1 MSRDTK
7 ALTKIIGIVYLCVG
21 LAASPALVMYLLY
34 VPKSVLASKP
44 FLIHLGTLIVI
55 YGPCFF
61 IAYGWIRRRK
71 WGFYLLIA
79 YNGLWFTYF
88 SFAFVSRMI
97 SDSKSH
103 LSWVVMSFLIIL
115 IFLGSLIALAFRKD
129 VRASMLW
136 R

>member
-71 WGFYLLIA
+71 CRAFLAWRHGDSSRRRKGNV
-79 YNGLWFTYF
+79 NG
-88 SFAFVSRMI
+88 AAP
-97 SDSKSH
+97 
-103 LSWVVMSFLIIL
+103 
-115 IFLGSLIALAFRKD
+115 GS
-129 VRASMLW
+129 
-136 R
+136 